1 MTEFVESL
9 CRLYNDG
16 RITKAAINSLFE
28 SGKIT
33 RQEYDYI
40 IVAIAPEKER

>member
-9 CRLYNDG
+9 CRLYNEG
-16 RITKAAINSLFE
+16 RVTKAVIDGFLK

-40 IVAIAPEKER
+40 MVALAPEEER

>member
-9 CRLYNDG
+9 CRLYNEG
-16 RITKAAINSLFE
+16 RVTKAAIDGFLK

-40 IVAIAPEKER
+40 IVAIVPEKER

>member
-16 RITKAAINSLFE
+16 RVTKGAIDGLLA

-40 IVAIAPEKER
+40 MVALAPEEER